1 MNIKK
6 KTIIVETE
14 TRDLPGNVLMV
25 NFLGFATLP
34 IELSYWRGWRDLIKI
49 EFQCDDVKL

>member
-14 TRDLPGNVLMV
+14 TGDLPGNVLMV
-25 NFLGFATLP
+25 NFLGFAALP
-34 IELSYWRGWRDLIKI
+34 IELSYWRLELIKI
-49 EFQCDDVKL
+49 LFQCDDVKR